1 MVHIILYY
9 GLYHSCFKSLN
20 LYFQTRKLP
29 LHPGSGSTNKQ
40 VSNSCAITISMFLP
54 PEQFTT
60 LRVILSLVDD
70 IYNSLKIL
78 KENNHLVE
86 LSPFINELFEHA
98 DKFRRVRN
106 FFMHLDEVLTDMDKH
121 GVNWPAKTR
130 CYSIYRSCKGMYPF
144 SMG

>member
-1 MVHIILYY
+1 
-9 GLYHSCFKSLN
+9 
-20 LYFQTRKLP
+20 
-29 LHPGSGSTNKQ
+29 
-40 VSNSCAITISMFLP
+40 MFLP

-78 KENNHLVE
+78 KENNHLAE

-106 FFMHLDEVLTDMDKH
+106 FFTHLDEVLTDMDKH

>member
-1 MVHIILYY
+1 VFQVIE
-9 GLYHSCFKSLN
+9 S

-40 VSNSCAITISMFLP
+40 VSDSCAITISMFLP

-78 KENNHLVE
+78 KENNHLAE

-106 FFMHLDEVLTDMDKH
+106 FFTHLDEVLTDMDKH